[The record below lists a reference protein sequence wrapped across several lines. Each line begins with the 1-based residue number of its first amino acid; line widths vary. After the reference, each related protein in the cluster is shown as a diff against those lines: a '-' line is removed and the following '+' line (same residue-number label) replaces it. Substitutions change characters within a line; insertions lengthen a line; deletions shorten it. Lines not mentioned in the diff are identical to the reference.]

1 MVIDSGDPDHTDR
14 INGRQMNAKDYLSQ
28 YRHMVWLEQEI
39 EQEIDALRTRYIG
52 KAITYSDMP
61 TAHNSERDLS
71 DYIAQLD
78 GLLLKLQHQ
87 KMEAI
92 SVYQSIEDTINHVVP
107 EREQKLLRLRYLRC
121 MTWEEVA
128 EAMDYDVRWVY
139 KIHGDAL
146 EIVDDLLNT
155 AC

>member
-1 MVIDSGDPDHTDR
+1 
-14 INGRQMNAKDYLSQ
+14 MNAKDYLSQ
-28 YRHMVWLEQEI
+28 YRDMVWLEQEI
-39 EQEIDALRTRYIG
+39 EQEIDVLRTRYIG
-52 KAITYSDMP
+52 KAITYTDMP

-71 DYIAQLD
+71 DYIAKLD
-78 GLLLKLQHQ
+78 ELLLELQHR
-87 KMEAI
+87 KERAI
-92 SVYQSIEDTINHVVP
+92 SIYRSIEQTINRVVP

-146 EIVDDLLNT
+146 EIVQELLNT

>member
-1 MVIDSGDPDHTDR
+1 
-14 INGRQMNAKDYLSQ
+14 MNAKDYLSQ
-28 YRHMVWLEQEI
+28 YRDMVWLEQEI

-71 DYIAQLD
+71 DYIAKLD
-78 GLLLKLQHQ
+78 ELLLELQHRKEQ
-87 KMEAI
+87 AI
-92 SVYQSIEDTINHVVP
+92 SIYRSIEQTICRVDL
-107 EREQKLLRLRYLRC
+107 ERERKLLRLRYLRC

-139 KIHGDAL
+139 KIHSDAL